1 MADWSPERV
10 LLTGIAI
17 QALQDAMA
25 ADDGALD
32 YLAWWLNVDAN
43 RLSQAI
49 RGRDR
54 RYKRGLM
61 SQVRVPTPLEFRI
74 LQDEG

>member
-25 ADDGALD
+25 ADNDALD

-43 RLSQAI
+43 RLAQAI
-49 RGRDR
+49 RGHDR
-54 RYKRGLM
+54 RYKRQLM
-61 SQVRVPTPLEFRI
+61 SRLRQR
-74 LQDEG
+74 Q

>member
-1 MADWSPERV
+1 M
-10 LLTGIAI
+10 LTGIAI

-49 RGRDR
+49 REHDR
-54 RYKRGLM
+54 RYKRQLM
-61 SQVRVPTPLEFRI
+61 SRLRRRQ
-74 LQDEG
+74 

>member
-25 ADDGALD
+25 ADNDALD

-43 RLSQAI
+43 SLATAI

-54 RYKRGLM
+54 RYKRRLM
-61 SQVRVPTPLEFRI
+61 SRLRQR
-74 LQDEG
+74 Q

>member
-1 MADWSPERV
+1 M
-10 LLTGIAI
+10 LTGIAI

-49 RGRDR
+49 REHDR
-54 RYKRGLM
+54 RYKRQLM
-61 SQVRVPTPLEFRI
+61 SRLRQR
-74 LQDEG
+74 Q